1 MRQDKNGSGRLSR
14 LGRSREIGIVAVLA
28 AICLVMSLMT
38 SEFAT
43 VGNIMNILKQV
54 TLVMIIAC
62 SQTFVITSGG
72 IDLSVGFVMGLSSIV
87 MCKLIIFSVPVPI
100 AVLACV
106 LCGVCLGAVNGLLIT
121 RLNLPPFIIT
131 LGMQYVTR
139 GLINVITEGYT
150 IMIDSPFIMA
160 IGQGKIGPVPI
171 MVLFIPIVVGG
182 MYFLYDKTVFGNHVK
197 AVGGN
202 ETAAWLSGI
211 QVNRIRIMIYALN
224 GLLCGLVG
232 VIITG
237 RLNAGNPN
245 AGLNYDMNT
254 IGAVI
259 IGGTAISGGSG
270 TVAGAA
276 LGALLLGVIR
286 NCLTLLKVNMYWETV
301 VTGIIIIAVCALDSM
316 TRKRRG

>member
-1 MRQDKNGSGRLSR
+1 
-14 LGRSREIGIVAVLA
+14 
-28 AICLVMSLMT
+28 
-38 SEFAT
+38 
-43 VGNIMNILKQV
+43 
-54 TLVMIIAC
+54 
-62 SQTFVITSGG
+62 
-72 IDLSVGFVMGLSSIV
+72 
-87 MCKLIIFSVPVPI
+87 
-100 AVLACV
+100 
-106 LCGVCLGAVNGLLIT
+106 
-121 RLNLPPFIIT
+121 
-131 LGMQYVTR
+131 
-139 GLINVITEGYT
+139 
-150 IMIDSPFIMA
+150 
-160 IGQGKIGPVPI
+160 
-171 MVLFIPIVVGG
+171 
-182 MYFLYDKTVFGNHVK
+182 
-197 AVGGN
+197 
-202 ETAAWLSGI
+202 
-211 QVNRIRIMIYALN
+211 MIYALN